1 MSLTITF
8 NDEETERLLTLWSLL
23 DVQDESGAR
32 AEGQIVTMV
41 GEKLGEELAQRNGC
55 EVAA

>member
-8 NDEETERLLTLWSLL
+8 TDEETERLLTLWSLL
-23 DVQDESGAR
+23 GVQDESGAR

-41 GEKLGEELAQRNGC
+41 GEKLGEALNA
-55 EVAA
+55 